1 MAGAAPPSRPTGGA
15 ARMGIDLRRRI
26 RPTLKYTLYICATEV
41 KIDRHKLSF
50 LFATWDWTSL
60 WRRRARSSGV
70 GRHGRRHRLD
80 DVRRVQR
87 VPVHANESPRR
98 GRRSESARRRHYPR
112 CRAGKGRHSFGVVCQ
127 KREEF
132 KEASREGERHEF
144 AKGSTDFI
152 LTRGGQGGPAG
163 GPAEGGGGGLVPT
176 CLSPSLPSCGG
187 CSACSQQSEK
197 WGHSLRELNFPPS
210 ASERGEKED

>member
-26 RPTLKYTLYICATEV
+26 RPTLKYTLSICATEV

-98 GRRSESARRRHYPR
+98 GRRSESARRRHYPGW
-112 CRAGKGRHSFGVVCQ
+112 RAGRGENTLLVWFVKNERSLRKPVGRESDTNLQRGRPTLRSLHSDPRRPG
-127 KREEF
+127 R
-132 KEASREGERHEF
+132 AGRWAG
-144 AKGSTDFI
+144 
-152 LTRGGQGGPAG
+152 RGRGRWARPHLPLSLAPFLRWVQRVQ
-163 GPAEGGGGGLVPT
+163 PAE
-176 CLSPSLPSCGG
+176 
-187 CSACSQQSEK
+187 
-197 WGHSLRELNFPPS
+197 
-210 ASERGEKED
+210 